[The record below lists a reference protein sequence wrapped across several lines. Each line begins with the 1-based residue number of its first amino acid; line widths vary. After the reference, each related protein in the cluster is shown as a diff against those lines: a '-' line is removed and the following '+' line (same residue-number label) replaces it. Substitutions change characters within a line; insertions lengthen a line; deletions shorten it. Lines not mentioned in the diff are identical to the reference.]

1 MDVYSIIAYYAMA
14 DGSKARSLVKKIMSS
29 AEKDLFTRLRL
40 ICVPPVSFPGA
51 SDEPLHSLTFAP
63 RSHLRR

>member
-29 AEKDLFTRLRL
+29 AEKDLFTRREVDLR
-40 ICVPPVSFPGA
+40 SA
-51 SDEPLHSLTFAP
+51 SVLSRGRPMS
-63 RSHLRR
+63 R

>member
-29 AEKDLFTRLRL
+29 AEKDLFTRREVDLR
-40 ICVPPVSFPGA
+40 SA
-51 SDEPLHSLTFAP
+51 SLLSRGRPMS
-63 RSHLRR
+63 R